1 MHLALDLRA
10 FHPNPDD
17 FRSIYLLATSSSGII
32 LELQRGAKE
41 RQNIKKISFYQ
52 MKEPKRYQLQFRRS

>member
-17 FRSIYLLATSSSGII
+17 FRSIYLQVMSSSGII
-32 LELQRGAKE
+32 LELQRCKKNRKYKE
-41 RQNIKKISFYQ
+41 IN
-52 MKEPKRYQLQFRRS
+52 